1 MLIKLLNPKYY
12 FKTFKKIILFI
23 CYPQNVLDKNYSFK
37 ENLVYVF
44 AVGIITIVLVILSEL
59 LINYL
64 QVIRL
69 IEPIEPYKP
78 LGLLKRY
85 PFVVFLSFSGII
97 APCLEELAFRLSL
110 KFNRLNLSI
119 SCGVMGYY
127 LSSPYLFNNK
137 DVEIGINNI
146 YRLLLGFTVF
156 IVFYYLVLNNSIE
169 RKLSNFWD
177 RNFKYIFYFSV
188 LSFGM
193 IHITNYEL
201 SLNHLLF
208 IPIITL
214 PQIILGIIFGF
225 IRTKFGIGW
234 SIVSH
239 VFYNGVGILP
249 LIIVYINRYW
259 LK

>member
-1 MLIKLLNPKYY
+1 MLIKLLNPNYY
-12 FKTFKKIILFI
+12 FKTFKKIISFI
-23 CYPQNVLDKNYSFK
+23 CSPKNVLDKSYSFK

-44 AVGIITIVLVILSEL
+44 SVWIITIILFLLSEK

-69 IEPIEPYKP
+69 IEPTVPHKP
-78 LGLLKRY
+78 LGVLKGY
-85 PFVVFLSFSGII
+85 PFIVFLSFSLII
-97 APCLEELAFRLSL
+97 GPLLEELVFRLSL

-119 SCGVMGYY
+119 SCGAITYFF
-127 LSSPYLFNNK
+127 SSPCLFNNK

-156 IVFYYLVLNNSIE
+156 IVFYYLILNNSIE

-214 PQIILGIIFGF
+214 PRIILGIIFGF

-234 SIVSH
+234 SIVLH
-239 VFYNGVGILP
+239 VFYNGVLILP
-249 LIIVYINRYW
+249 LIIIYINRYW